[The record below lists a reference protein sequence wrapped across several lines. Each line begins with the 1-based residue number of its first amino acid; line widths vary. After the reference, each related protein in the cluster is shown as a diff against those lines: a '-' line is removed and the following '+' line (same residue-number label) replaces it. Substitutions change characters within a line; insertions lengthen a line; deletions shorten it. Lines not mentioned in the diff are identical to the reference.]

1 MSVTAP
7 RPPATAPRA
16 VASPA
21 PPAWPRSLC
30 AVVRRGLLDQAR
42 APLTWGGGLGAMS
55 ALIAAL
61 WPSIEGSVDQ
71 LMKSYPESLKDAFN
85 IAELDS
91 VEKYVDAEMLSL
103 IVPLALA
110 FFAIRCIVR
119 ATVGAEERGYLDTL
133 LSLPLSRRV
142 LMAGSYVVTGVAAA
156 AVLAVV
162 WALTWVTG
170 TIAGTGISAGTLAA
184 GVFNVWPLA
193 MAFAGL
199 AALAAGALRHPGAV
213 TAVATGTLVAMY
225 IVDVV
230 GKLSDALEPLRV
242 ASAFRWYGSAIQ
254 DGFDVSHAAGL
265 TLAGVVLAVAGAV
278 LFERRD
284 VR

>member
-7 RPPATAPRA
+7 RPA
-16 VASPA
+16 A
-21 PPAWPRSLC
+21 PPTARPAAAPPWRRSLG
-30 AVVRRGLLDQAR
+30 AVLGRGLRDQAR
-42 APLTWGGGLGAMS
+42 APLTWGGGLGALS
-55 ALIAAL
+55 ALIAAM

-71 LMKSYPESLKDAFN
+71 LLESYPEGLKDAFN

-91 VEKYVDAEMLSL
+91 VEQYVDAEMLSL

-110 FFAIRCIVR
+110 FFAIRCVVR
-119 ATVGAEERGYLDTL
+119 TTVGAEERGHLDTL

-142 LMAGSYVVTGVAAA
+142 LVAGSYLVTGLAAA

-162 WALTWVTG
+162 WALTSVAG
-170 TIAGTGISAGTLAA
+170 TIAGTGISAGTLAV

-199 AALAAGALRHPGAV
+199 AVLAAGALRHPGAV

-225 IVDVV
+225 VVDVV
-230 GKLSDALEPLRV
+230 GKLSDTLEPLRV

-254 DGFDVSHAAGL
+254 DGFDASHAAGL
-265 TLAGVVLAVAGAV
+265 VLAGVLLAVAGAV